1 MEKYTQG
8 TNQLTILLMG
18 NIRKI
23 LVSFLYKHY
32 IVTET
37 IKKQTTIRMMLLDIM
52 VRERHNSEGT

>member
-18 NIRKI
+18 DISKI

-32 IVTET
+32 IVTES